1 MKKKLMIWL
10 LLVCLVLTGCGKP
23 AEQEDKKALDPV
35 IVEGL
40 TEAID
45 NHIQAEIT
53 AGEHLP
59 LMVQYNN
66 ELLGCI
72 RFRILDFNLSD
83 KAVIV
88 EFTYVDAL
96 KLADS
101 FTDPNLTQ
109 DGFYSGSIEA
119 LQTGKVSTVTEKI
132 TVNFQ
137 DTGSGYVIVNSEAL
151 VNVLSGGVLY
161 YYMELL
167 EDAGYG
173 E

>member
-23 AEQEDKKALDPV
+23 AEQEEKKALDPV

-53 AGEHLP
+53 SGENLP

-119 LQTGKVSTVTEKI
+119 LWAGKFSTITEKI
-132 TVNFQ
+132 TVNFEA
-137 DTGSGYVIVNSEAL
+137 TGSGYVIVNSEAL